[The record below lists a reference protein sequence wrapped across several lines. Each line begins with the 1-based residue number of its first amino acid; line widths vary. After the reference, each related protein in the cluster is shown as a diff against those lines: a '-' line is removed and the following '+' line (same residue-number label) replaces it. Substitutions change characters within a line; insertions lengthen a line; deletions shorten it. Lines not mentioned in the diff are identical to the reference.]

1 MKIYKKTL
9 FVIIIVMVLFV
20 ELIFSRMV
28 PFLKYADEVTAIISI
43 MSLAVWILSYK
54 GKVEKEYKK
63 ILLVICIVAAF
74 GFAGNIINSV
84 ARSYFAAAVD
94 CLGMVKVF
102 VCVIFVY
109 TYLSEN
115 EAKQVVALLY
125 KPAKLFLWVAVIFGV
140 ASIFTDIGMGGEVR
154 YGLRAYS
161 FIFGHAHILAITSIS
176 ALAIIASNEITQKK
190 LYFYTILTCVC
201 QLLTTKGPSIVWSIM
216 IFFMFKYYVHNRK
229 IKLWLI
235 ILIAAVGILAG
246 GYQIT
251 NYFMNASA
259 PRALLLKYG
268 IETARRYFPLGAG
281 FATYGSDMAKVYYS
295 KLYYQYGFNNIW
307 GMGEYDGM
315 FLNDNYWPMAMGQF
329 GFIGTIFLLYAC
341 YLFFH
346 NAQGKCSDRRVR
358 AIMITNI
365 MYVMAHSLGSAL
377 LTSMEGT
384 FLFVIFGVA
393 LALYKN
399 DAFCSSRKV

>member
-20 ELIFSRMV
+20 ELIFYGMV

-109 TYLSEN
+109 TYLSVN

-154 YGLRAYS
+154 YGLQAYS

-384 FLFVIFGVA
+384 FLFVIFGVV

>member
-20 ELIFSRMV
+20 ELIFYGMV

>member
-1 MKIYKKTL
+1 
-9 FVIIIVMVLFV
+9 MVLFV